1 MMVDDREAGDAAVD
15 DDHQRR
21 PTVWIVL
28 TALFACAAV
37 GLGVWAF
44 SAQSDADDAEAKLS
58 SQEQAAAAEPTP
70 EPATDAPVETATAE
84 PAEADAETQQRYE
97 DVQTELGQT
106 GEDIDQLEREL
117 EQAIAGAEEA
127 EQARIE
133 ASGALDQAKAE
144 VAAVQARFEV
154 TRTCLRGTLGALD
167 EAFSSGGLEAAVTRL
182 ESLAGQC
189 RSAASS

>member
-1 MMVDDREAGDAAVD
+1 MATVNDG
-15 DDHQRR
+15 RR

-28 TALFACAAV
+28 TVLFACAAV

-58 SQEQAAAAEPTP
+58 SQERAVAAEPTP
-70 EPATDAPVETATAE
+70 EPAATDAPVE
-84 PAEADAETQQRYE
+84 PAVADAETQQRYE
-97 DVQTELGQT
+97 EVQTELGQA
-106 GEDIDQLEREL
+106 GEDIGQLQREL

-127 EQARIE
+127 EQARKE
-133 ASGALDQAKAE
+133 ATGALDKAKAE
-144 VAAVQARFEV
+144 VEAVQAQFEV

-167 EAFSSGGLEAAVTRL
+167 EAFSSGGLEAAVTQL

>member
-1 MMVDDREAGDAAVD
+1 MTTANDGS
-15 DDHQRR
+15 R
-21 PTVWIVL
+21 PTLWIVL
-28 TALFACAAV
+28 TVFFACAAV

-58 SQEQAAAAEPTP
+58 SKEQAAAAEQT
-70 EPATDAPVETATAE
+70 EPAATEAPVETATPVAAE
-84 PAEADAETQQRYE
+84 VDAETQQRYE
-97 DVQTELGQT
+97 DVKAELGQA
-106 GEDIDQLEREL
+106 GEDIDQLEQEL

-127 EQARIE
+127 EQARKE
-133 ASGALDQAKAE
+133 ASGALDEAKAE
-144 VAAVQARFEV
+144 VEAAQAQFEV

-167 EAFSSGGLEAAVTRL
+167 EAFASGGLEAAVTQL